1 MTMRLARQLRLLI
14 LALTAA
20 CAAGALQ
27 ETTPVKPVS
36 PGGPPQEASGERPK
50 GPEYAGPELAIGQ
63 EGRLYLRW
71 FAAEPR
77 KSVDILLSRSE
88 DRGAT
93 WSWPPVSLKPA
104 EGARVSGLAMASDP
118 KGGLWVVWREVDR
131 DGRRY
136 DLVLMRSQDGAQWG
150 EGRRALG
157 SGPDLG
163 IPRLL
168 ADRDGHVVVAWL
180 KGSPKGHRD
189 LEIAR
194 SSGSAATFASKLIRL
209 SAAFPRSRFGIMH
222 PELTSDGGGNLY
234 VVWEETPTPTDFRIY
249 LNRSL
254 DWGKTW
260 ATQPIL
266 VSAPEEGA
274 YRAHKPQ
281 ILAAPKERV
290 YVIWEQTDRSSVT
303 LQQPGRGMIPDR
315 LIYVNRSL
323 DHGQTWLPKPIRL
336 NEARP
341 EPIVSLDPQLS
352 TDQGGHV
359 YAIWLEVEGPD
370 TKGPL
375 FARSSDSGM
384 GWSKP
389 GVRLDLTSPFWGRP
403 ARPMIRSDEAGH
415 VWVLWQELIADQ
427 QQWKLLMNRSDD
439 RGLTW
444 RPHAIPLASSPQRG
458 GRYRG
463 VAFDH
468 DGQGRLYVAWDG
480 GPGNAQEIYVNR
492 SADFGATWLPREVR
506 VGRQ

>member
-1 MTMRLARQLRLLI
+1 
-14 LALTAA
+14 
-20 CAAGALQ
+20 
-27 ETTPVKPVS
+27 
-36 PGGPPQEASGERPK
+36 
-50 GPEYAGPELAIGQ
+50 
-63 EGRLYLRW
+63 
-71 FAAEPR
+71 
-77 KSVDILLSRSE
+77 
-88 DRGAT
+88 
-93 WSWPPVSLKPA
+93 
-104 EGARVSGLAMASDP
+104 MASDP

-180 KGSPKGHRD
+180 KGNPRSRRV

-194 SSGSAATFASKLIRL
+194 SSDSAATFASDPIRL
-209 SAAFPRSRFGIMH
+209 SAAFPRSRLGIVN
-222 PELTSDGGGNLY
+222 PELTSDGEGHLY
-234 VVWEETPTPTDFRIY
+234 VVWEEHTPDNESRIY
-249 LNRSL
+249 LNRSV
-254 DWGKTW
+254 DRGQTW
-260 ATQPIL
+260 ATQPLL
-266 VSAPEEGA
+266 VSVPETGT
-274 YRAHKPQ
+274 YRAYNPQ
-281 ILAAPKERV
+281 ILAAPKGRV
-290 YVIWEQTDRSSVT
+290 YVIWEQFDRRFVPAPRWGGNVT
-303 LQQPGRGMIPDR
+303 RDR

-323 DHGQTWLPKPIRL
+323 DYGQTWLPRPIRL
-336 NEARP
+336 NEAPP
-341 EPIVSLDPQLS
+341 EPITSLATQLS
-352 TDQGGHV
+352 SDQGGHV

-384 GWSKP
+384 GWSDP
-389 GVRLDLTSPFWGRP
+389 RVRLDLTSPFRGRP
-403 ARPMIRSDEAGH
+403 AQPMIRSDEAGH
-415 VWVLWQELIADQ
+415 VWVLWQEMTADQ
-427 QQWKLLMNRSDD
+427 QQWQLLMNRSDD

-463 VAFDH
+463 VAFEH